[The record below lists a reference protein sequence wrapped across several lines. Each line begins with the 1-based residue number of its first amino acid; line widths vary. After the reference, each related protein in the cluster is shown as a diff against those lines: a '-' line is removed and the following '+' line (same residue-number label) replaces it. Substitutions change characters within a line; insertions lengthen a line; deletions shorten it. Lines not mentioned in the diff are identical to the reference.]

1 MANIRKILVRE
12 RWLLA
17 IMFTA
22 LVAAILLMADATQN
36 VAYFGRLHNWLLP
49 INTLLL
55 AIFIALIVFNIGRL
69 VSRIKRQ
76 APGARLTLR
85 LVLLFVLT
93 ASMPVFIV
101 YTFSI
106 WLLERGVD
114 SWFDVKVESAL
125 QDAVDLS
132 RSSLDLHIR
141 TLRQQADPLV
151 SQFADAEPFNA
162 TLIINDL
169 LGSTGAAEIALF
181 DSNNRIIASGNS
193 ELSAAVP
200 RLPGESVMQMVLQG
214 ESYAAL
220 DPSHESGLN
229 IRIVYSV
236 PSDSPIGETRIL
248 QFLYPISER
257 IGDLANNVQGAFG
270 QYDEL
275 IYLRTPLK
283 QNFILILTLVLALG
297 ALFAVFA
304 AFYWSRVL
312 VAPIQELAE
321 GTKAV
326 AAGQY
331 HKKLPVRQQDD
342 LGMLVASFN
351 RMTERLSVARDTT
364 IINQRIIENQR
375 TYLQTILEHLS
386 SGVLSLDHSFALKTI
401 NAAASEIFHVNMGQF
416 IGKQFV
422 QIGTTHAF
430 LKDFCTVVANKIRES
445 SEEWQ
450 VEMEVFTP
458 QGQKTILCK
467 SVELPSDDES
477 QRGCVL
483 VFDDVTTLLQA
494 QRDSAWGEVA
504 RRLAHEIKNP
514 LTPIQLS
521 AERLR
526 RKLLPNL
533 AAEQSQ
539 IVDRAT
545 HTIVQQVESMKL
557 MVNDFSDYARM
568 PSMEPKPL
576 DLNSLVLDTVELY
589 KGDQQAVSIKLDLD
603 VNALNIRGDSV
614 RLRQVVHNLIKN
626 AIESMPDRA
635 LPDAKKCIINI
646 STFAFELSN
655 AKYAGVEIADNGP
668 GFPSDVLGRAFDP
681 YMTTKPKGNGLG
693 LAIVKKIIEEHNG
706 AIRATNQKQG
716 GAVINIRFPLYD
728 YGVRKENATTKASA
742 K

>member
-1 MANIRKILVRE
+1 MADVRKVLVRE

-17 IMFTA
+17 IMFAA
-22 LVAAILLMADATQN
+22 LVAAILLMADATQS
-36 VAYFGRLHNWLLP
+36 VAYFGRLHNLLLP
-49 INTLLL
+49 INTTLLVV
-55 AIFIALIVFNIGRL
+55 FIALIVYNIGRL
-69 VSRIKRQ
+69 IGRLRRQ
-76 APGARLTLR
+76 APGAKLTLR

-132 RSSLDLHIR
+132 RASLDLHIR
-141 TLRQQADPLV
+141 TLRQQAEPLV
-151 SQFADAEPFNA
+151 SEFIDADSFNA
-162 TLIINDL
+162 TLLINDL
-169 LGSTGAAEIALF
+169 LGTTGAAEIALF
-181 DSNNRIIASGNS
+181 DSNTRIIASGNA
-193 ELSAAVP
+193 EPSAAVP
-200 RLPGESVMQMVLQG
+200 QLPAESVLQLVLQG
-214 ESYAAL
+214 ESYVTL
-220 DPSHESGLN
+220 DPTSDARLQ
-229 IRIVYSV
+229 IRMVYPV
-236 PSDSPIGETRIL
+236 PSDSAAGETRLL
-248 QFLYPISER
+248 QFLYPVSDR
-257 IGDLANNVQGAFG
+257 IGNLASNVQDAFG
-270 QYDEL
+270 QYNEL

-283 QNFILILTLVLALG
+283 QNFILVLTLVLALG

-331 HKKLPVRQQDD
+331 HKKLPVRQHDD
-342 LGMLVASFN
+342 LGMLVVSFN
-351 RMTERLSVARDTT
+351 RMTERLTVARDTT

-386 SGVLSLDHSFALKTI
+386 SGVMSLDSSFALKTI
-401 NAAASEIFHVNMGQF
+401 NAASSEIFNINMSQF
-416 IGKQFV
+416 IGRQFV
-422 QIGTTHAF
+422 QIGTTHNF
-430 LKDFCTVVANKIRES
+430 LKDFCTLVASKIRETT
-445 SEEWQ
+445 EEWQ
-450 VEMEVFTP
+450 VEMEIFTP
-458 QGQKTILCK
+458 QGRKTILCK
-467 SVELPSDDES
+467 TVKLPSEEES

-533 AAEQSQ
+533 APEQSEL
-539 IVDRAT
+539 VDRAT

-568 PSMEPKPL
+568 PTMEPTPL
-576 DLNSLVLDTVELY
+576 DINSLVLDTVELY
-589 KGDQQAVSIKLDLD
+589 KGDQKSVDIQLDLD
-603 VNALNIRGDSV
+603 TNSLNIRGDSV
-614 RLRQVVHNLIKN
+614 RLRQVIHNLIKN
-626 AIESMPDRA
+626 AIESMPEGE
-635 LPDAKKCIINI
+635 KCTLTIN
-646 STFAFELSN
+646 TFPFEYTN
-655 AKYAGVEIADNGP
+655 AKYAGIEIADNGP
-668 GFPSDVLGRAFDP
+668 GFPTDVLGRAFDP

-706 AIRATNQKQG
+706 VIRATNQKQG
-716 GAVINIRFPLYD
+716 GAAINIRFPLYN
-728 YGVRKENATTKASA
+728 YGVKKGQEKLRVETT
-742 K
+742 

>member
-1 MANIRKILVRE
+1 MRE

-49 INTLLL
+49 INTALLV
-55 AIFIALIVFNIGRL
+55 IFIGLIIYNVGRL
-69 VSRIKRQ
+69 LRRLKRQ

-151 SQFADAEPFNA
+151 SQFIDAEPFNA
-162 TLIINDL
+162 TLTINDL
-169 LGSTGAAEIALF
+169 LGTTGAVEIALF
-181 DSNNRIIASGNS
+181 DSNNRIIASGNI
-193 ELSAAVP
+193 EASAAVP
-200 RLPGESVMQMVLQG
+200 RLPGESVMQLVLQG

-220 DPSHESGLN
+220 DPSTEAGLN
-229 IRIVYSV
+229 IRIVYPV
-236 PSDSPIGETRIL
+236 PSESPVGETRIL
-248 QFLYPISER
+248 QFLYPLSER
-257 IGDLANNVQGAFG
+257 IGDLADNVQAAFG
-270 QYDEL
+270 QYNEL

-331 HKKLPVRQQDD
+331 HKKLVVRQQDD

-351 RMTERLSVARDTT
+351 RMTERLTVARDTT

-386 SGVLSLDHSFALKTI
+386 SGVLSLDHTFVLKTI
-401 NAAASEIFHVNMGQF
+401 NAAASEIFHVNMNQF

-422 QIGTTHAF
+422 QIGTTHDF
-430 LKDFCTVVANKIRES
+430 LKEFCTVVANKIRDS

-450 VEMEVFTP
+450 LEMEVTTP
-458 QGQKTILCK
+458 QGRKTILCK
-467 SVELPSDDES
+467 SVELPSDEES

-533 AAEQSQ
+533 AAEQSE

-568 PSMEPKPL
+568 PTMEPKPL
-576 DLNSLVLDTVELY
+576 DLNALVMDTVELY
-589 KGDQQAVSIKLDLD
+589 KGDQQNVSINLDLD
-603 VNALNIRGDSV
+603 VNSLDIRGDSV
-614 RLRQVVHNLIKN
+614 RLRQVIHNLIKN
-626 AIESMPDRA
+626 AIESMPEG
-635 LPDAKKCIINI
+635 KQCVINI
-646 STFAFELSN
+646 STFPFEFTN
-655 AKYAGVEIADNGP
+655 AKYAGIEITDNGP
-668 GFPSDVLGRAFDP
+668 GFPNDVLGRAFDP

-706 AIRATNQKQG
+706 VIRAANQRQG

-728 YGVRKENATTKASA
+728 YGMKKATRKLKAGTK
-742 K
+742 

>member
-1 MANIRKILVRE
+1 MRE

-49 INTLLL
+49 INTALLV
-55 AIFIALIVFNIGRL
+55 IFIGLIIYNVGRL
-69 VSRIKRQ
+69 LRRLKRQ

-151 SQFADAEPFNA
+151 SQFIDAEPFNA
-162 TLIINDL
+162 TLTINDL
-169 LGSTGAAEIALF
+169 LGTTGAVEIALF
-181 DSNNRIIASGNS
+181 DSNNRIIASGNI
-193 ELSAAVP
+193 EASAAVP
-200 RLPGESVMQMVLQG
+200 RLPGESVMQLVLQG

-220 DPSHESGLN
+220 DPSTEAGLN
-229 IRIVYSV
+229 IRIVYPV
-236 PSDSPIGETRIL
+236 PSESPVGETRIL
-248 QFLYPISER
+248 QFLYPLSER
-257 IGDLANNVQGAFG
+257 IGDLADNVQAAFG
-270 QYDEL
+270 QYNEL

-331 HKKLPVRQQDD
+331 HKKLVVRQRDD

-351 RMTERLSVARDTT
+351 RMTERLTVARDTT

-386 SGVLSLDHSFALKTI
+386 SGVLSLDHTFVLKTI
-401 NAAASEIFHVNMGQF
+401 NAAASEIFHVNMNQF

-422 QIGTTHAF
+422 QIGTTHDF
-430 LKDFCTVVANKIRES
+430 LKEFCTVVANKIRDS

-450 VEMEVFTP
+450 LEMEVTTP
-458 QGQKTILCK
+458 QGRKTILCK
-467 SVELPSDDES
+467 SVELPSDEES

-533 AAEQSQ
+533 AAEQSE

-568 PSMEPKPL
+568 PTMEPKPL
-576 DLNSLVLDTVELY
+576 DLNALVMDTVELY
-589 KGDQQAVSIKLDLD
+589 KGDQQNVSINLDLD
-603 VNALNIRGDSV
+603 VNSLDIRGDSV
-614 RLRQVVHNLIKN
+614 RLRQVIHNLIKN
-626 AIESMPDRA
+626 AIESMPEG
-635 LPDAKKCIINI
+635 KQCVINI
-646 STFAFELSN
+646 STFPFEFTN
-655 AKYAGVEIADNGP
+655 AKYAGIEITDNGP
-668 GFPSDVLGRAFDP
+668 GFPNDVLGRAFDP

-706 AIRATNQKQG
+706 VIRAANQRQG

-728 YGVRKENATTKASA
+728 YGMKKATRKLKAGTK
-742 K
+742 

>member
-1 MANIRKILVRE
+1 
-12 RWLLA
+12 
-17 IMFTA
+17 MFAA
-22 LVAAILLMADATQN
+22 LVAAILLMADATQS
-36 VAYFGRLHNWLLP
+36 VAYFGRLHNLLLP
-49 INTLLL
+49 INTVLL
-55 AIFIALIVFNIGRL
+55 AVFIALIIYNIGRL
-69 VSRIKRQ
+69 VRRLKRQ

-93 ASMPVFIV
+93 ASLPVFIV

-106 WLLERGVD
+106 WLLEKGVD

-132 RSSLDLHIR
+132 RSSIDLQIR
-141 TLRQQADPLV
+141 TLRQQVNPLV
-151 SQFADAEPFNA
+151 SRFADAESFNA
-162 TLIINDL
+162 TLTINEL

-181 DSNNRIIASGNS
+181 DANNRIVASG
-193 ELSAAVP
+193 SAEPSTVVP
-200 RLPGESVMQMVLQG
+200 RLPGESVLQLVRQG
-214 ESYAAL
+214 QNYVAL
-220 DPSHESGLN
+220 DPTTDAGLQ
-229 IRIVYSV
+229 IRMVYPV
-236 PSDSPIGETRIL
+236 PSEFPTGETRLL
-248 QFLYPISER
+248 QFLYPVSER
-257 IGDLANNVQGAFG
+257 IGTLADNVQNAFG
-270 QYDEL
+270 QYNEL

-331 HKKLPVRQQDD
+331 HKKLVVRQQDD

-351 RMTERLSVARDTT
+351 RMTERLTVARDTT

-386 SGVLSLDHSFALKTI
+386 SGVLSLDDSFALKTI
-401 NAAASEIFHVNMGQF
+401 NAAASDIFNINMNQF

-422 QIGTTHAF
+422 QIGTTHNF
-430 LKDFCTVVANKIRES
+430 LKDFCMVVANKFKET
-445 SEEWQ
+445 SEEWDL
-450 VEMEVFTP
+450 EMEIFTP
-458 QGQKTILCK
+458 QSRKTILCK
-467 SVELPSDDES
+467 SVKLPSDDES
-477 QRGCVL
+477 QRGFVL
-483 VFDDVTTLLQA
+483 VLDDVTTLLQA

-526 RKLLPNL
+526 RKLLPTL
-533 AAEQSQ
+533 ESDQSE

-568 PSMEPKPL
+568 PSMEPAPL

-589 KGDQQAVSIKLDLD
+589 KGDQQHVSINLELDA
-603 VNALNIRGDSV
+603 NSLNIRGDSV
-614 RLRQVVHNLIKN
+614 RLRQVIHNLIKN
-626 AIESMPDRA
+626 AIESMPTSN
-635 LPDAKKCIINI
+635 KCVVSI
-646 STFAFELSN
+646 STFPFEFTN
-655 AKYAGVEIADNGP
+655 VRYAGVEISDNGP
-668 GFPSDVLGRAFDP
+668 GFPTDVLGRAFDP

-706 AIRATNQKQG
+706 VIRAANKREG
-716 GAVINIRFPLYD
+716 GAIINIRFPLYD
-728 YGVRKENATTKASA
+728 YGVKKASI

>member
-1 MANIRKILVRE
+1 MANVRKILMRE

-17 IMFTA
+17 LMFAA

-49 INTLLL
+49 INTVLL
-55 AIFIALIVFNIGRL
+55 AIFIGLIVFNIGRL
-69 VSRIKRQ
+69 IRRLKRQ

-151 SQFADAEPFNA
+151 NQFIDADPFNA
-162 TLIINDL
+162 TLLINDL
-169 LGSTGAAEIALF
+169 LGDTGASEIALF
-181 DSNNRIIASGNS
+181 DSSNRIIASGNADP
-193 ELSAAVP
+193 SAVVP
-200 RLPGESVMQMVLQG
+200 RLPGESVLQLVLQG

-220 DPSHESGLN
+220 DPSMESGLN
-229 IRIVYSV
+229 VRIVYPV
-236 PSDSPIGETRIL
+236 PSESPVGEKRIL
-248 QFLYPISER
+248 QFLYPISGR
-257 IGDLANNVQGAFG
+257 ISDLADNVQGAFG
-270 QYDEL
+270 QYNEL

-283 QNFILILTLVLALG
+283 QNFIIILTLVLALG

-331 HKKLPVRQQDD
+331 HKKLPVRQNDD

-351 RMTERLSVARDTT
+351 RMTERLTVARDTT

-386 SGVLSLDHSFALKTI
+386 SGVLSLDHSMALKTI
-401 NAAASEIFHVNMGQF
+401 NAAASDIFHVNMNQF
-416 IGKQFV
+416 IGKQFL
-422 QIGTTHAF
+422 QIGMTHGF
-430 LKDFCTVVANKIRES
+430 LKDFCAVIANKIRNS
-445 SEEWQ
+445 PEEWQ
-450 VEMEVFTP
+450 VELEVFTP
-458 QGQKTILCK
+458 QGRKTILCK
-467 SVELPSDDES
+467 SVELPSDEES

-483 VFDDVTTLLQA
+483 VFDDITTLVQV
-494 QRDSAWGEVA
+494 QRDSAWSEVA

-533 AAEQSQ
+533 AAEQSE

-557 MVNDFSDYARM
+557 MVNDFSEYARM
-568 PSMEPKPL
+568 PTMKPKPL
-576 DLNSLVLDTVELY
+576 DLNALVTDTAELY
-589 KGDQQAVSIKLDLD
+589 KGDQQNVRIELD
-603 VNALNIRGDSV
+603 VDVNVLEIRGDSV
-614 RLRQVVHNLIKN
+614 RLRQVIHNLIKN
-626 AIESMPDRA
+626 AIESMPEDE
-635 LPDAKKCIINI
+635 KCVIRI
-646 STFAFELSN
+646 STFPFELSN
-655 AKYAGVEIADNGP
+655 TKYAGIEIADNGP
-668 GFPSDVLGRAFDP
+668 GFPNDLLGRAFEP
-681 YMTTKPKGNGLG
+681 YMTTKSKGNGLG

-706 AIRATNQKQG
+706 VIHAANQKQG
-716 GAVINIRFPLYD
+716 GAVINIRLPLYEYAARPD
-728 YGVRKENATTKASA
+728 RSLKAGTK
-742 K
+742 

>member
-1 MANIRKILVRE
+1 MRE

-36 VAYFGRLHNWLLP
+36 VAYFGLLHHCLLP
-49 INTLLL
+49 INTALLV
-55 AIFIALIVFNIGRL
+55 IFIGLIIYNVGRL
-69 VSRIKRQ
+69 LRRLKRQ

-151 SQFADAEPFNA
+151 SQFIDAEPFNA
-162 TLIINDL
+162 TLTINDL
-169 LGSTGAAEIALF
+169 LGTTGAVEIALF
-181 DSNNRIIASGNS
+181 DSNNRIIASGNI
-193 ELSAAVP
+193 EASAAVP
-200 RLPGESVMQMVLQG
+200 RLPGESVMQLVLQG

-220 DPSHESGLN
+220 DPSTEAGLN
-229 IRIVYSV
+229 IRIVYPV
-236 PSDSPIGETRIL
+236 PSESPVGETRIL
-248 QFLYPISER
+248 QFLYPLSER
-257 IGDLANNVQGAFG
+257 IGDLADNVQAAFG
-270 QYDEL
+270 QYNEL

-331 HKKLPVRQQDD
+331 HKKLVVRQQDD

-351 RMTERLSVARDTT
+351 RMTERLTVARDTT

-386 SGVLSLDHSFALKTI
+386 SGVLSLDHTFVLKTI
-401 NAAASEIFHVNMGQF
+401 NAAASEIFHVNMNQF

-422 QIGTTHAF
+422 QIGTTHDF
-430 LKDFCTVVANKIRES
+430 LKEFCTVVANKIRDS

-450 VEMEVFTP
+450 LEMEVTTP
-458 QGQKTILCK
+458 QGRKTILCK
-467 SVELPSDDES
+467 SVELPSDEES

-533 AAEQSQ
+533 AAEQSE

-568 PSMEPKPL
+568 PTMEPKPL
-576 DLNSLVLDTVELY
+576 DLNALVMDTVELY
-589 KGDQQAVSIKLDLD
+589 KGDQQNVSINLDLD
-603 VNALNIRGDSV
+603 VNSLDIRGDSV
-614 RLRQVVHNLIKN
+614 RLRQVIHNLIKN
-626 AIESMPDRA
+626 AIESMPEG
-635 LPDAKKCIINI
+635 KQCVINI
-646 STFAFELSN
+646 STFPFEFTN
-655 AKYAGVEIADNGP
+655 AKYAGIEITDNGP
-668 GFPSDVLGRAFDP
+668 GFPNDVLGRAFDP

-706 AIRATNQKQG
+706 VIRAANQRQG

-728 YGVRKENATTKASA
+728 YGMKKASRKLKA
-742 K
+742 GTK

>member
-1 MANIRKILVRE
+1 MRE

-49 INTLLL
+49 INTALL
-55 AIFIALIVFNIGRL
+55 AVFIALIIYNIGRL
-69 VSRIKRQ
+69 VRRLRRQ
-76 APGARLTLR
+76 APGSRLTLR

-151 SQFADAEPFNA
+151 DQFTDADPFNA

-169 LGSTGAAEIALF
+169 LRSTGAAEIALF
-181 DSNNRIIASGNS
+181 DSNNRIIASGNA

-200 RLPGESVMQMVLQG
+200 RFPGESVMQLVLQG

-220 DPSHESGLN
+220 DPSTESGLN
-229 IRIVYSV
+229 IRIVYPVMSEL
-236 PSDSPIGETRIL
+236 PAGETRIL
-248 QFLYPISER
+248 QFLYPISGR

-270 QYDEL
+270 QYNEL

-283 QNFILILTLVLALG
+283 QNFVLILTLVLALG

-331 HKKLPVRQQDD
+331 HKKLPVRQHDD

-401 NAAASEIFHVNMGQF
+401 NAAASEIFHVNMNQF

-422 QIGTTHAF
+422 QIGTTHPF
-430 LKDFCTVVANKIRES
+430 LKDFCTLVANKIRQS

-458 QGQKTILCK
+458 QGRKTILCK

-533 AAEQSQ
+533 AAEQSE

-568 PSMEPKPL
+568 PTMEPAPL
-576 DLNSLVLDTVELY
+576 DLNALVLDTVELY
-589 KGDQQAVSIKLDLD
+589 KGDQQNVSINLDLD
-603 VNALNIRGDSV
+603 VNVLNIRGDSV
-614 RLRQVVHNLIKN
+614 RLRQVIHNLIKN
-626 AIESMPDRA
+626 AIESMPSGD
-635 LPDAKKCIINI
+635 KCVITI
-646 STFAFELSN
+646 STFSFEFTN
-655 AKYAGVEIADNGP
+655 AKYAGIEIADNGP

-706 AIRATNQKQG
+706 VIRAANQKQG

-728 YGVRKENATTKASA
+728 YGASKSDKKIKAGA

>member
-1 MANIRKILVRE
+1 
-12 RWLLA
+12 
-17 IMFTA
+17 MFAA
-22 LVAAILLMADATQN
+22 LVAAILLMADATQS
-36 VAYFGRLHNWLLP
+36 VAYFGRLHNLLLP
-49 INTLLL
+49 INTVLL
-55 AIFIALIVFNIGRL
+55 AVFIALIIYNIGRL
-69 VSRIKRQ
+69 VRRLKRQ

-93 ASMPVFIV
+93 ASLPVFIV

-132 RSSLDLHIR
+132 RSSIDLQIR
-141 TLRQQADPLV
+141 TLRQQVNPLV
-151 SQFADAEPFNA
+151 SRFADAESFNA
-162 TLIINDL
+162 TLTINEL
-169 LGSTGAAEIALF
+169 LSSTGAAEIALF
-181 DSNNRIIASGNS
+181 DANNRIVASG
-193 ELSAAVP
+193 SAEPSTVVP
-200 RLPGESVMQMVLQG
+200 RLPGESVLQLVRQG
-214 ESYAAL
+214 QNYVAL
-220 DPSHESGLN
+220 DPTTDAGLQ
-229 IRIVYSV
+229 IRMVYPV
-236 PSDSPIGETRIL
+236 PSEFPTGETRLL
-248 QFLYPISER
+248 QFLYPVSER
-257 IGDLANNVQGAFG
+257 IGTLADNVQNAFG
-270 QYDEL
+270 QYNEL

-331 HKKLPVRQQDD
+331 HKKLVVRQQDD

-351 RMTERLSVARDTT
+351 RMTERLTVARDTT

-386 SGVLSLDHSFALKTI
+386 SGVLSLDDSFALKTI
-401 NAAASEIFHVNMGQF
+401 NAAASDIFNINMNQF

-422 QIGTTHAF
+422 QIGTTHNF
-430 LKDFCTVVANKIRES
+430 LKDFCMVVANKFKET
-445 SEEWQ
+445 SEEWDL
-450 VEMEVFTP
+450 EMEVFTP
-458 QGQKTILCK
+458 QGRKTILCK
-467 SVELPSDDES
+467 SVKLPSDDES
-477 QRGCVL
+477 QRGFVL
-483 VFDDVTTLLQA
+483 VLDDVTTLLQA

-526 RKLLPNL
+526 RKLLPTL
-533 AAEQSQ
+533 ESDQSE

-568 PSMEPKPL
+568 PSMEPAPL

-589 KGDQQAVSIKLDLD
+589 KGDQQHVSINLDLD
-603 VNALNIRGDSV
+603 ANSLNIRGDSV
-614 RLRQVVHNLIKN
+614 RLRQVIHNLIKN
-626 AIESMPDRA
+626 AIESMPA
-635 LPDAKKCIINI
+635 SNKCVVSI
-646 STFAFELSN
+646 STFPFEFTN
-655 AKYAGVEIADNGP
+655 VRYAGVEISDNGP
-668 GFPSDVLGRAFDP
+668 GFPADVLGRAFDP

-706 AIRATNQKQG
+706 VIRAANKREG
-716 GAVINIRFPLYD
+716 GAIINIRFPLYD
-728 YGVRKENATTKASA
+728 YGVKKAST

>member
-1 MANIRKILVRE
+1 
-12 RWLLA
+12 
-17 IMFTA
+17 MFAA
-22 LVAAILLMADATQN
+22 LVAAILLMADATQS
-36 VAYFGRLHNWLLP
+36 VAYFGRLHNLLLP
-49 INTLLL
+49 INTVLL
-55 AIFIALIVFNIGRL
+55 AVFIALIIYNIGRL
-69 VSRIKRQ
+69 VRRLKRQ

-93 ASMPVFIV
+93 ASLPVFIV

-132 RSSLDLHIR
+132 RSSIDLQIR
-141 TLRQQADPLV
+141 TLRQQVNPLV
-151 SQFADAEPFNA
+151 SRFADAESFNA
-162 TLIINDL
+162 TLTINEL

-181 DSNNRIIASGNS
+181 DANNRIVASG
-193 ELSAAVP
+193 SAEPSTVVP
-200 RLPGESVMQMVLQG
+200 RLPGESVLQLVRQG
-214 ESYAAL
+214 QNYVAL
-220 DPSHESGLN
+220 DPTTDAGLQ
-229 IRIVYSV
+229 IRMVYPV
-236 PSDSPIGETRIL
+236 PSEFPTGETRLL
-248 QFLYPISER
+248 QFLYPVSER
-257 IGDLANNVQGAFG
+257 IGTLADNVQNAFG
-270 QYDEL
+270 QYNEL

-331 HKKLPVRQQDD
+331 HKKLVVRQQDD

-351 RMTERLSVARDTT
+351 RMTERLTVARDTT

-386 SGVLSLDHSFALKTI
+386 SGVLSLDDSFALKTI
-401 NAAASEIFHVNMGQF
+401 NAAASDIFNINMNQF

-422 QIGTTHAF
+422 QIGTTHNF
-430 LKDFCTVVANKIRES
+430 LKDFCMVVANKFKET
-445 SEEWQ
+445 SEEWDL
-450 VEMEVFTP
+450 EMEIFTP
-458 QGQKTILCK
+458 QGRKTILCK
-467 SVELPSDDES
+467 SVKLPSDDES
-477 QRGCVL
+477 QRGFVL
-483 VFDDVTTLLQA
+483 VLDDVTTLLQA

-526 RKLLPNL
+526 RKLLPTL
-533 AAEQSQ
+533 ESDQSE

-568 PSMEPKPL
+568 PSMEPAPL

-589 KGDQQAVSIKLDLD
+589 KGDQQHVSINLELDA
-603 VNALNIRGDSV
+603 NSLNIRGDSV
-614 RLRQVVHNLIKN
+614 RLRQVIHNLIKN
-626 AIESMPDRA
+626 AIESMPTSN
-635 LPDAKKCIINI
+635 KCVVSI
-646 STFAFELSN
+646 STFPFEFTN
-655 AKYAGVEIADNGP
+655 VRYAGVEISDNGP
-668 GFPSDVLGRAFDP
+668 GFPTDVLGRAFDP

-706 AIRATNQKQG
+706 VIRAANKREG
-716 GAVINIRFPLYD
+716 GAIINIRFPLYD
-728 YGVRKENATTKASA
+728 YGVKKASI

>member
-1 MANIRKILVRE
+1 MANVRKVLVRE

-17 IMFTA
+17 IMFAA
-22 LVAAILLMADATQN
+22 LVAAILLMADATQS

-49 INTLLL
+49 INATLL
-55 AIFIALIVFNIGRL
+55 AVFIALIIYNIGHLVHRL
-69 VSRIKRQ
+69 KHQ
-76 APGARLTLR
+76 APGAKLTLR

-114 SWFDVKVESAL
+114 SWFDVKVENAL

-132 RSSLDLHIR
+132 RASLDLHIR
-141 TLRQQADPLV
+141 TLRKQTAPLV
-151 SQFADAEPFNA
+151 SEFTDADSFNA
-162 TLIINDL
+162 TLLINDL
-169 LGSTGAAEIALF
+169 LSNSGAAEIALF
-181 DSNNRIIASGNS
+181 DLNSRIVASGNA
-193 ELSAAVP
+193 EPSAAAP
-200 RLPGESVMQMVLQG
+200 RLPGESVLQLVQQG
-214 ESYAAL
+214 DSYVAL
-220 DPSHESGLN
+220 DPTEAGLQV
-229 IRIVYSV
+229 RIVYPV
-236 PSDSPIGETRIL
+236 PSDFAVGETRLL
-248 QFLYPISER
+248 QFLFPVSAR
-257 IGDLANNVQGAFG
+257 IADLADNVQAAFG
-270 QYDEL
+270 RYNEL

-283 QNFILILTLVLALG
+283 QNFILVLTLVLALG

-331 HKKLPVRQQDD
+331 HKKLPVRQNDD

-351 RMTERLSVARDTT
+351 RMTERLTVARDTT

-386 SGVLSLDHSFALKTI
+386 SGVLSLDSSFALKTV
-401 NAAASEIFHVNMGQF
+401 NAAASEIFHINMNQF

-422 QIGTTHAF
+422 QIGMTHSF
-430 LKDFCTVVANKIRES
+430 LKDFCTLVAGKIREA

-458 QGQKTILCK
+458 QGRKTILCK
-467 SVELPSDDES
+467 TVKLPSEEES

-483 VFDDVTTLLQA
+483 VLDDVTTLLQA

-533 AAEQSQ
+533 AAEQSEL
-539 IVDRAT
+539 VDRAT

-568 PSMEPKPL
+568 PTMEPKPL
-576 DLNSLVLDTVELY
+576 NLNNLVLDTVELY
-589 KGDQQAVSIKLDLD
+589 KGDQENVSIRLDLD
-603 VNALNIRGDSV
+603 ANSLNIRGDSV
-614 RLRQVVHNLIKN
+614 RLRQVIHNLIKN
-626 AIESMPDRA
+626 AIESMPEGQ
-635 LPDAKKCIINI
+635 KCILTIN
-646 STFAFELSN
+646 TFLFEFTN
-655 AKYAGVEIADNGP
+655 AKYAGIEIADNGP
-668 GFPSDVLGRAFDP
+668 GFPKDVLGRAFDP
-681 YMTTKPKGNGLG
+681 YMTTKLKGNGLG

-706 AIRATNQKQG
+706 VIRATNQKQG
-716 GAVINIRFPLYD
+716 GAAINIRFPLYD
-728 YGVRKENATTKASA
+728 YGVKKNKKIMRAETR
-742 K
+742 

>member
-1 MANIRKILVRE
+1 MANIRKILMRE
-12 RWLLA
+12 RWLLG
-17 IMFTA
+17 IMFAA

-36 VAYFGRLHNWLLP
+36 VAYFGRLHNLLLP
-49 INTLLL
+49 INTALL
-55 AIFIALIVFNIGRL
+55 AIFVALIIYNVGRL
-69 VSRIKRQ
+69 VGRLKRQ

-151 SQFADAEPFNA
+151 AQFIDAEPFNA
-162 TLIINDL
+162 TLMINDL

-181 DSNNRIIASGNS
+181 DSNNRIIASGNADP
-193 ELSAAVP
+193 SAAVP
-200 RLPGESVMQMVLQG
+200 RLPGESVLQLVLQG

-220 DPSHESGLN
+220 DPSTEAGLN
-229 IRIVYSV
+229 IRIVYPV
-236 PSDSPIGETRIL
+236 PSDSPVGETRIL
-248 QFLYPISER
+248 QFLYPLSER

-270 QYDEL
+270 QYNEL

-331 HKKLPVRQQDD
+331 HKKLVVRQQDD

-386 SGVLSLDHSFALKTI
+386 SGVLSLDHSFVLKTI
-401 NAAASEIFHVNMGQF
+401 NAAASEIFNVNMNQF

-422 QIGTTHAF
+422 QIGTTHDF
-430 LKDFCTVVANKIRES
+430 LKDFCTVVANKISQS

-450 VEMEVFTP
+450 LEMEVFTP
-458 QGQKTILCK
+458 QGRKTILCK
-467 SVELPSDDES
+467 SVELPSDQES

-521 AERLR
+521 AERIR
-526 RKLLPNL
+526 RKLLPSL
-533 AAEQSQ
+533 AAEQSE

-568 PSMEPKPL
+568 PTMEPKPL
-576 DLNSLVLDTVELY
+576 DLNALVMDTAELY
-589 KGDQQAVSIKLDLD
+589 KGDRQAVDIKLELD
-603 VNALNIRGDSV
+603 VNSLDIRGDSV
-614 RLRQVVHNLIKN
+614 RLRQVIHNLIKN
-626 AIESMPDRA
+626 AIESMPDGE
-635 LPDAKKCIINI
+635 KCVINI
-646 STFAFELSN
+646 STFPFEFTN
-655 AKYAGVEIADNGP
+655 AKYAGIEIADNGP

-706 AIRATNQKQG
+706 VIRASNQKHG

-728 YGVRKENATTKASA
+728 YGMKNKNKKIKANTK
-742 K
+742 

>member
-1 MANIRKILVRE
+1 MANVRKVPVRE

-17 IMFTA
+17 IMFAA
-22 LVAAILLMADATQN
+22 LVTVILLMADATQS

-49 INTLLL
+49 INTALLV
-55 AIFIALIVFNIGRL
+55 IFIALIVYNIGGLIRRL
-69 VSRIKRQ
+69 RRQ

-85 LVLLFVLT
+85 LVLLFVVT
-93 ASMPVFIV
+93 ASLPVFIV

-132 RSSLDLHIR
+132 RSSLDMHIR
-141 TLRQQADPLV
+141 TLSHQVSPLV
-151 SQFADAEPFNA
+151 PRFVDADSFNA

-169 LGSTGAAEIALF
+169 LNTTGAAEIALF
-181 DSNNRIIASGNS
+181 DANNRIIASGNA

-200 RLPGESVMQMVLQG
+200 GLPGESVLQLVRDG
-214 ESYAAL
+214 ESYIAL
-220 DPSHESGLN
+220 EPGTETGLQV
-229 IRIVYSV
+229 RMVYPV
-236 PSDSPIGETRIL
+236 PSELPAGETRLL
-248 QFLYPISER
+248 QFLYPVSER
-257 IGDLANNVQGAFG
+257 IDALANNVQGAFG
-270 QYDEL
+270 QYNKL

-304 AFYWSRVL
+304 AFYWSHVL

-351 RMTERLSVARDTT
+351 RMTERLAIARDTG

-386 SGVLSLDHSFALKTI
+386 SGVLSLDGSLALKTI
-401 NAAASEIFHVNMGQF
+401 NAAASDIFNINMHQF

-422 QIGTTHAF
+422 QVGTTHSF
-430 LKDFCTVVANKIRES
+430 LKEFCSLVANKIKQTS
-445 SEEWQ
+445 AEWQ
-450 VEMEVFTP
+450 IELDIITP
-458 QGQKTILCK
+458 QGGKTILCK
-467 SVELPSDDES
+467 SVKLPSNEES

-483 VFDDVTTLLQA
+483 VLDDVTTLLQA

-526 RKLLPNL
+526 KKLLPRL

-539 IVDRAT
+539 MVDRAT
-545 HTIVQQVESMKL
+545 RTIVQQVQFMKL

-568 PSMEPKPL
+568 PSMAPAPL
-576 DLNSLVLDTVELY
+576 DLNSLVMDTVELY
-589 KGDQQAVSIKLDLD
+589 KGNRNYVDIQLALDC
-603 VNALNIRGDSV
+603 NSLNIRGDSI
-614 RLRQVVHNLIKN
+614 RLRQVIHNLIKN
-626 AIESMPDRA
+626 AIESMPDGKTCVIA
-635 LPDAKKCIINI
+635 IN
-646 STFAFELSN
+646 TFPFDFSN
-655 AKYAGVEIADNGP
+655 AKYAGMQIIDNGP
-668 GFPSDVLGRAFDP
+668 GFPQDVLGRAFDP

-693 LAIVKKIIEEHNG
+693 LAIVKKIIEEHDG
-706 AIRATNQKQG
+706 VIRIANLKQG
-716 GAVINIRFPLYD
+716 GAAVNIRFPLYD
-728 YGVRKENATTKASA
+728 YALKGYKSTAGAGLV
-742 K
+742 

>member
-1 MANIRKILVRE
+1 
-12 RWLLA
+12 
-17 IMFTA
+17 MFAA
-22 LVAAILLMADATQN
+22 LVAAILLMADATQS
-36 VAYFGRLHNWLLP
+36 VAYFGRLHNLLLP
-49 INTLLL
+49 INTVLL
-55 AIFIALIVFNIGRL
+55 AVFIALIIYNIGRL
-69 VSRIKRQ
+69 VRRLKRQ

-93 ASMPVFIV
+93 ASLPVFIV

-132 RSSLDLHIR
+132 RSSIDLQIR
-141 TLRQQADPLV
+141 TLRQQVNPLV
-151 SQFADAEPFNA
+151 SRFADAESFNA
-162 TLIINDL
+162 TLTINEL
-169 LGSTGAAEIALF
+169 LSSTGAAEIALF
-181 DSNNRIIASGNS
+181 DANNRIVASG
-193 ELSAAVP
+193 SAEPSTVVP
-200 RLPGESVMQMVLQG
+200 RLPGESVLQLVRQG
-214 ESYAAL
+214 QNYVAL
-220 DPSHESGLN
+220 DPTTDAGLQ
-229 IRIVYSV
+229 IRMVYPV
-236 PSDSPIGETRIL
+236 PSEFPTGETRLL
-248 QFLYPISER
+248 QFLYPVSER
-257 IGDLANNVQGAFG
+257 IGTLADNVQNAFG
-270 QYDEL
+270 QYNEL

-331 HKKLPVRQQDD
+331 HKKLVVRQQDD

-351 RMTERLSVARDTT
+351 RMTERLTVARDTT

-386 SGVLSLDHSFALKTI
+386 SGVLSLDDSFALKTI
-401 NAAASEIFHVNMGQF
+401 NAAASDIFNINMNQF

-422 QIGTTHAF
+422 QIGTTHNF
-430 LKDFCTVVANKIRES
+430 LKDFCMVVANKFKET
-445 SEEWQ
+445 SEEWDL
-450 VEMEVFTP
+450 EMEVFTP
-458 QGQKTILCK
+458 QGRKTILCK
-467 SVELPSDDES
+467 SVKLPSDDES
-477 QRGCVL
+477 QRGFVL
-483 VFDDVTTLLQA
+483 VLDDVTTLLQA

-526 RKLLPNL
+526 RKLLPTL
-533 AAEQSQ
+533 ESDQSE

-568 PSMEPKPL
+568 PSMEPAPL

-589 KGDQQAVSIKLDLD
+589 KGDQQHVSINLDLD
-603 VNALNIRGDSV
+603 ANSLNIRGDSV
-614 RLRQVVHNLIKN
+614 RLRQVIHNLIKN
-626 AIESMPDRA
+626 AIESMPA
-635 LPDAKKCIINI
+635 SNKCVVSI
-646 STFAFELSN
+646 STFPFEFTN
-655 AKYAGVEIADNGP
+655 VRYAGVEISDNGP
-668 GFPSDVLGRAFDP
+668 GFPTDVLGRAFDP

-706 AIRATNQKQG
+706 VIRAANKREG
-716 GAVINIRFPLYD
+716 GAIINIRFPLYD
-728 YGVRKENATTKASA
+728 YGVKKAST

>member
-1 MANIRKILVRE
+1 MANVRKILIRE

-49 INTLLL
+49 INSALLI
-55 AIFIALIVFNIGRL
+55 IFLALIVYNIGRL
-69 VSRIKRQ
+69 IKRLKRQ

-114 SWFDVKVESAL
+114 SWFDVKVENAL

-151 SQFADAEPFNA
+151 TQFVDAEPFNA

-181 DSNNRIIASGNS
+181 DSTNRIIASGNS
-193 ELSAAVP
+193 ELTAAVP
-200 RLPGESVMQMVLQG
+200 RLPGESVLQLVLQG
-214 ESYAAL
+214 ESYAGL
-220 DPSHESGLN
+220 DPSTESGLN
-229 IRIVYSV
+229 IRIVYPV
-236 PSDSPIGETRIL
+236 PSDSPIGEKRIL
-248 QFLYPISER
+248 QFLYPISGR
-257 IGDLANNVQGAFG
+257 IGDLADNVQGAFG
-270 QYDEL
+270 QYNEL

-351 RMTERLSVARDTT
+351 RMTERLTVARDTT

-401 NAAASEIFHVNMGQF
+401 NAAASEIFHVNMTQF

-422 QIGTTHAF
+422 QIGATHDF
-430 LKDFCTVVANKIRES
+430 LKDFCNVVANKIKDS
-445 SEEWQ
+445 AEEWQ

-458 QGQKTILCK
+458 QGRKTILCK
-467 SVELPSDDES
+467 SVELPSDEES

-533 AAEQSQ
+533 AADQSE
-539 IVDRAT
+539 ILDRAT

-568 PSMEPKPL
+568 PTMEPKPL
-576 DLNSLVLDTVELY
+576 DLNALVIDTVELY
-589 KGDQQAVSIKLDLD
+589 KGDQQNVTINLDLD
-603 VNALNIRGDSV
+603 INSLDIRGDSV
-614 RLRQVVHNLIKN
+614 RLRQVIHNLIKN
-626 AIESMPDRA
+626 AIESMPEGQ
-635 LPDAKKCIINI
+635 KCSINI
-646 STFAFELSN
+646 STFPFEFSN
-655 AKYAGVEIADNGP
+655 AKYAGIEISDNGP
-668 GFPSDVLGRAFDP
+668 GFPNDVLGRAFDP

-706 AIRATNQKQG
+706 VIRAANQKHG

-728 YGVRKENATTKASA
+728 YGTRRNYKKLQMGT
-742 K
+742 

>member
-1 MANIRKILVRE
+1 MANIRKILMRE

-17 IMFTA
+17 IMFAA

-49 INTLLL
+49 INTILLV
-55 AIFIALIVFNIGRL
+55 IFVALIIYNIGRL
-69 VSRIKRQ
+69 VRRLKRQ

-151 SQFADAEPFNA
+151 SQFVDAEPFNA

-169 LGSTGAAEIALF
+169 LRSTGAAEIALF
-181 DSNNRIIASGNS
+181 DSNNRIIASGNA
-193 ELSAAVP
+193 EPSAAVP
-200 RLPGESVMQMVLQG
+200 RLPGESVLQLVLQG
-214 ESYAAL
+214 ESYVAL
-220 DPSHESGLN
+220 DPSNESGLN
-229 IRIVYSV
+229 IRIVYPV
-236 PSDSPIGETRIL
+236 PSELPAGEMRIL
-248 QFLYPISER
+248 QFLYPIPER
-257 IGDLANNVQGAFG
+257 IGDLADNVQGAFG
-270 QYDEL
+270 QYNEL

-331 HKKLPVRQQDD
+331 HKKLPVRQHDD

-401 NAAASEIFHVNMGQF
+401 NAAASEIFHVNMNQF

-422 QIGTTHAF
+422 QIGMTHSF
-430 LKDFCTVVANKIRES
+430 LKDFCTIVANKIRQS

-458 QGQKTILCK
+458 QGRKTILCK
-467 SVELPSDDES
+467 SVELPGEEES

-533 AAEQSQ
+533 AEEQSE

-568 PSMEPKPL
+568 PTMEPKPL
-576 DLNSLVLDTVELY
+576 DLNALVRDTVELY
-589 KGDQQAVSIKLDLD
+589 KGDRQTVSIKLDLD
-603 VNALNIRGDSV
+603 MNSLDIRGDSV
-614 RLRQVVHNLIKN
+614 RLRQVIHNLIKN
-626 AIESMPDRA
+626 AIESMPEGE
-635 LPDAKKCIINI
+635 KCVINI
-646 STFAFELSN
+646 STFPFEFTN
-655 AKYAGVEIADNGP
+655 AKYAGIEIADNGP

-706 AIRATNQKQG
+706 VIRASNQRQG

-728 YGVRKENATTKASA
+728 YGMKQNKKKLKASA